1 MYCKRVLILQQSN
14 KRFAERNKE
23 LCGLVKLVNNSKDT
37 TDVTVFVTNADLMS
51 FGEWWVA
58 LSFNRVCFARR
69 LSTLNNCTF
78 ALPQQNFDNVSA
90 LLIKR
95 EDRCYEAA
103 RAHLGD
109 DACDSLN
116 RQMEFLLRDNASYES
131 DNTSYGSDKATAY
144 EKFVASTADYYDGL
158 DVKKLKV
165 SADARYKSVNDYSN
179 AFERFYASGGGDG
192 YYNSV
197 KAEIGRVFTQ
207 FPPYYPLI
215 RKYKGSFF
223 VRIDFPSSEK
233 YFVLGVLERKGEVKY
248 ICYGLPAEKEG
259 FSDKDFVFVE
269 NAPTSFWML
278 FQDASTGQ
286 ISAMNDLV

>member
-1 MYCKRVLILQQSN
+1 MYSKRVLILQQSS

-37 TDVTVFVTNADLMS
+37 TDVTVFVTNADVAML
-51 FGEWWVA
+51 GEWWVA
-58 LSFNRVCFARR
+58 LSFNRECFARK

-95 EDRCYEAA
+95 EDKCYEAA
-103 RAHLGD
+103 RAYLGD
-109 DACDSLN
+109 NACDALN
-116 RQMEFLLRDNASYES
+116 RQMEFLLRDNGSVES
-131 DNTSYGSDKATAY
+131 DQTTAY

-165 SADARYKSVNDYSN
+165 SADARYKSVSDYSD
-179 AFERFYASGGGDG
+179 AFERYYASGGGAE
-192 YYNSV
+192 YYESV
-197 KAEIGRVFTQ
+197 KTEIGKVFTQ

-215 RKYKGSFF
+215 RKYRGSFF
-223 VRIDFPSSEK
+223 VRIDFPSSDK
-233 YFVLGVLERKGEVKY
+233 YFVLGVLEKKGQIKY
-248 ICYGLPAEKEG
+248 ICYGLPAEIEG
-259 FSDKDFVFVE
+259 FEDKDFVYVD
-269 NAPTSFWML
+269 NSPVSFWML
-278 FQDASTGQ
+278 FQDATTGQ

>member
-1 MYCKRVLILQQSN
+1 MYCKRVLILQQSS

-37 TDVTVFVTNADLMS
+37 TDVTVFVTNADVLS
-51 FGEWWVA
+51 FGEWWIA
-58 LSFNRVCFARR
+58 LSFNRSCFARK

-109 DACDSLN
+109 NACDALS
-116 RQMEFLLRDNASYES
+116 RQMEFLLRDNASDEGEQP
-131 DNTSYGSDKATAY
+131 TPY

-158 DVKKLKV
+158 DVQKLKM
-165 SADARYKSVNDYSN
+165 SADARYKSVSEYST
-179 AFERFYASGGGDG
+179 AFERFYASGGGTD
-192 YYNSV
+192 YYDSV
-197 KAEIGRVFTQ
+197 KREIGKVFTQ

-233 YFVLGVLERKGEVKY
+233 YFVLGVLERKGEIKY

-259 FSDKDFVFVE
+259 FSDKDFVYVE

-286 ISAMNDLV
+286 ISVLDDLV

>member
-1 MYCKRVLILQQSN
+1 MYSKRVLILQQSS
-14 KRFAERNKE
+14 KRFAERGKE

-37 TDVTVFVTNADLMS
+37 TDVTVFVTNADLMNL
-51 FGEWWVA
+51 GEWWVA
-58 LSFNRVCFARR
+58 LSFNRSFFARQ

-78 ALPQQNFDNVSA
+78 ALPQQDFDNVSA

-95 EDRCYEAA
+95 EDKCYEVA

-116 RQMEFLLRDNASYES
+116 RQMEYLLRDSASIE
-131 DNTSYGSDKATAY
+131 SDKATPY

-165 SADARYKSVNDYSN
+165 TADARYKSVSEYSN
-179 AFERFYASGGGDG
+179 AFERYYASGGGAE
-192 YYNSV
+192 YYDSV
-197 KAEIGRVFTQ
+197 KTEIGKVFTQ

-215 RKYKGSFF
+215 RRYKGSFF
-223 VRIDFPSSEK
+223 VRIDFPSSDK
-233 YFVLGVLERKGEVKY
+233 YFVLGVLERKGEIKY

-259 FSDKDFVFVE
+259 FSDKDFVYVE
-269 NAPTSFWML
+269 DSPVSFWML

-286 ISAMNDLV
+286 ISAMNELL

>member
-1 MYCKRVLILQQSN
+1 MYSKRVLILQQTS

-37 TDVTVFVTNADLMS
+37 TDVTVFVTNADLLS

-58 LSFNRVCFARR
+58 LSFNRVFFAQK

-95 EDRCYEAA
+95 EDKCYEAA

-109 DACDSLN
+109 DACDALH
-116 RQMEFLLRDNASYES
+116 RQMEFLLGDKASNES
-131 DNTSYGSDKATAY
+131 DKASRESDKATAY
-144 EKFVASTADYYDGL
+144 EKFVASTADYYDGM

-165 SADARYKSVNDYSN
+165 SADARYKSVADYSN
-179 AFERFYASGGGDG
+179 AFERYYASGGGVG
-192 YYNSV
+192 YYDSV
-197 KAEIGRVFTQ
+197 KAEIGKVFTQ

-215 RKYKGSFF
+215 RRYKGSFF
-223 VRIDFPSSEK
+223 VRIDFPSSDK
-233 YFVLGVLERKGEVKY
+233 YFVLGVLERKGAIKY

-259 FSDKDFVFVE
+259 FSDKDFVYVE

-278 FQDASTGQ
+278 FQDATTGQ
-286 ISAMNDLV
+286 ISAMNELV

>member
-1 MYCKRVLILQQSN
+1 MYSKRVLILQQSN

-37 TDVTVFVTNADLMS
+37 TDVTVFVTNADVASL
-51 FGEWWVA
+51 GEWWIA
-58 LSFNRVCFARR
+58 LSFNRTCFARQ

-78 ALPQQNFDNVSA
+78 ALPQQDFDNVSA

-109 DACDSLN
+109 DACDALN
-116 RQMEFLLRDNASYES
+116 RQMEYLLRDA
-131 DNTSYGSDKATAY
+131 GSDASEQPTAY

-165 SADARYKSVNDYSN
+165 SADARYKSVSDYSN
-179 AFERFYASGGGDG
+179 AFERYYASGGGAE
-192 YYNSV
+192 YYQSV
-197 KAEIGRVFTQ
+197 KTEIGKVFTT

-215 RKYKGSFF
+215 RKYRGSFF
-223 VRIDFPSSEK
+223 VRIDFPSSDK
-233 YFVLGVLERKGEVKY
+233 YFVLGVLEKKGEIKY

-259 FSDKDFVFVE
+259 FEDKDFVFVE
-269 NAPTSFWML
+269 NAPVSFWML
-278 FQDASTGQ
+278 FQDATTGQ
-286 ISAMNDLV
+286 ISALNEFV